1 VIEELIARARAAGQ
15 LVLGEVESKHIV
27 SEYRIPVVPTRAAKT
42 SEEARAIAREL
53 GFPVVLKILATD
65 LTHKSDIGGVLLGL
79 QDEAAVGRGFDTV
92 AVAAE
97 RAGVQFEGVTVQPMA
112 PPGLE
117 LLIGAS
123 RDPQF
128 GPVVTFGLGGVMV
141 EVYEDVALRLAPLRE
156 IDAAEM
162 LDEIRGARV
171 LGAFR
176 GRPPVDRAAIEAA
189 LLAVSSLMVERPE
202 VGELDLNPVL
212 AYPDGLLA
220 VDARVILVP
229 VERADPQRQSE
240 RVSKMR

>member
-141 EVYEDVALRLAPLRE
+141 EVVALRLAPLRE